1 MIDKLQEIER
11 TYNELGEMLADP
23 KVLSDNA
30 LLRKYTKARA
40 SMEETV
46 EKFHEWQKVT
56 EELEGA
62 QSMLKTENDRE
73 LREMIEVEIH
83 DLQKQIEELNERL
96 TVLLLPRDPN
106 DDKNILLEVRGG
118 AGGDESA
125 LFAGDLL
132 RMYTRYAERQGW
144 KLELMSINEM
154 DLGGVKEAV
163 LMIKGD
169 NVYSRMKYESGV
181 HRVQRVPVTE
191 ASGRIHTSTATVA
204 VLPEAE
210 DVDIEIK
217 QSDLKIDTYRS
228 GGKGG
233 QNVNKVETAVRL
245 THIPTGVVV
254 ACQEERSQLQNKE
267 KALAMLKTRILD
279 AMQQQATSEYAANR
293 KAQVG
298 TGDRSE
304 RIRTYNFPENRVTD
318 HRIKLTLYKLDTI
331 LNGDMDELLNALVA
345 AEQSEKMAELTSQVG

>member
-1 MIDKLQEIER
+1 MIEKLQEIER

-23 KVLSDNA
+23 KVLSDNS
-30 LLRKYTKARA
+30 LLRKYTKARS

-46 EKFHEWQKVT
+46 EKFHAWRKAT
-56 EELEGA
+56 EDLENTQA
-62 QSMLKTENDRE
+62 MLRTETDRE

-83 DLQKQIEELNERL
+83 DLQKQIEELNERI
-96 TVLLLPRDPN
+96 TVLLLPKDPN

-331 LNGDMDELLNALVA
+331 LNGDMDELINALVA